1 MQAKPNIQY
10 SDAEAIQFGFAL
22 VNLIRKQIAGEY
34 MDDSIYFAPTSPKN
48 IQFYEEEID
57 KLETIFKTKN
67 DLNSLAILMLAEV
80 RFFCLF
86 DCKNI
91 LFILKTFQQK
101 SLIKYVALTTI
112 MVRDRKKF
120 LGAAN

>member
-22 VNLIRKQIAGEY
+22 VNLIRKQISGEF
-34 MDDSIYFAPTSPKN
+34 MDDSIYFASTAPKN

-80 RFFCLF
+80 RLFFL
-86 DCKNI
+86 
-91 LFILKTFQQK
+91 
-101 SLIKYVALTTI
+101 
-112 MVRDRKKF
+112 
-120 LGAAN
+120 